1 MASAPLHSS
10 RRDEHNEVQSKGSDT
25 TEGARH
31 HSWWTMELGGAV
43 LVITGHDGAREELLH
58 ARQGTTILLEPNSRR
73 RSSKHDAPACEA
85 PWRRWRAGRAVA
97 FCKDEARL
105 VVVSCRD
112 MGVDLGHAKRKLEG
126 EKQG

>member
-1 MASAPLHSS
+1 MASTPLHSS

-31 HSWWTMELGGAV
+31 HSWWTMELDGAV

-58 ARQGTTILLEPNSRR
+58 THQGMAILLEPNSRR

-85 PWRRWRAGRAVA
+85 PRRRRRAGRAVA
-97 FCKDEARL
+97 FREDEARL
-105 VVVSCRD
+105 VVASHRD
-112 MGVDLGHAKRKLEG
+112 MGADLGHAKRKLEG
-126 EKQG
+126 EKEG